1 LWSAGVDHLR
11 LTKTS
16 GNQQPWTVDQA
27 APPTRILISTVRT
40 KRPACVASPAA
51 AQYLKLTYPPR
62 TALLGVDKS
71 ASPNDIKKA
80 YRKVSVIP
88 GIRSAAESRH

>member
-1 LWSAGVDHLR
+1 M
-11 LTKTS
+11 
-16 GNQQPWTVDQA
+16 
-27 APPTRILISTVRT
+27 VRT
-40 KRPACVASPAA
+40 KRPTCVASPAA

-80 YRKVSVIP
+80 YRKVGVIP
-88 GIRSAAESRH
+88 ETRSAAESH